1 MPAIVYGQEFK
12 NLMLSSDISNYKT

>member
-12 NLMLSSDISNYKT
+12 NLMLSPDISHYKT